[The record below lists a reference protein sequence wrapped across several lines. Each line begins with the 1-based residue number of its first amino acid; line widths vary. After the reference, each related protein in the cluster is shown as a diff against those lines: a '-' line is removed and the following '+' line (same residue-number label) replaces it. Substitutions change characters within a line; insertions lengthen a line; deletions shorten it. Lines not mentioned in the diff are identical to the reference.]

1 MKLPVLNFDQ
11 IGEISQEVVQ
21 RVYGLSPLQAAS
33 MDYFKFEGITIPL
46 TPSTALR
53 RLEAQDLSQDL
64 EVYLLKIAFRKYTV
78 TDYGDYVELLES

>member
-21 RVYGLSPLQAAS
+21 RVYGLSPVQAAS
-33 MDYFKFEGITIPL
+33 TDYFKFEGITIPL
-46 TPSTALR
+46 MPSTALR
-53 RLEAQDLSQDL
+53 RLEAQDL